1 MWILYGNLDS
11 CLRIK
16 VVGLFVCADSDIAA
30 RKQLMQI
37 QKILISLNIKSFP
50 PRTAAK
56 TVRGGAEVRWGGGA
70 GWGGA

>member
-11 CLRIK
+11 CLRKK

-56 TVRGGAEVRWGGGA
+56 TVLGGEW
-70 GWGGA
+70 